1 MSSLETCLHSFR
13 QTYPDY
19 PLESVEFNPQ
29 GQNNDV
35 LVINGTLILR
45 FPRYTQGIEDLKVET
60 AILRGIRDSVS
71 LEIPDPQF
79 VHLEGQPPGQA
90 FIGYPRIPGTPLWR
104 ETLHA
109 QQANPDSSIVE
120 RLAQQLG
127 QFLKRLH
134 SLPPAQV
141 VPVALPVV
149 DMWAAYHNL
158 YNRMREK
165 LFPSMRPDARQE
177 IAAHFEAFLGD
188 PASFAFQPV
197 LKHGDF
203 GPSNILYDA
212 ERQTV
217 CGIIDFSGC
226 ALGDPAYDFAG
237 LLSGYGEAFV
247 RSCAAGYPEVEAL
260 LPRARFYQG
269 IFALEE
275 ALFGIENNDLQAFE
289 NGMAT
294 YR

>member
-1 MSSLETCLHSFR
+1 MVDIDICLKSFR
-13 QTYPDY
+13 RTYPYY
-19 PLESVEFNPQ
+19 PIESVELNYQ

-35 LVINGTLILR
+35 LVVNGALVLR
-45 FPRYTQGIEDLKVET
+45 FPRYVQGIEDLKVEM
-60 AILRGIRDSVS
+60 AILRSIRPYVS

-90 FIGYPRIPGTPLWR
+90 FVGYPRIPGAPLWR
-104 ETLHA
+104 ETMHGINDPAIL
-109 QQANPDSSIVE
+109 E

-127 QFLKRLH
+127 QFLKSLH
-134 SLPPAQV
+134 SLPAAQV

-149 DMWAAYHNL
+149 DTRAAYNNL
-158 YNRMREK
+158 YSRIREK
-165 LFPSMRPDARQE
+165 LFPSMSPSARQE
-177 IAAHFEAFLGD
+177 ITAHFEAFLND
-188 PASFAFQPV
+188 PASFTFQPV

-212 ERQTV
+212 ERQAIRGV
-217 CGIIDFSGC
+217 IDFSGC

-247 RSCAAGYPEVEAL
+247 RSCAAGYPEVDDL

-269 IFALEE
+269 SFSLEE
-275 ALFGIENNDLQAFE
+275 GLFGVENNDPQAFE
-289 NGMAT
+289 NGMEA

>member
-19 PLESVEFNPQ
+19 PVESAEFNPQ

-35 LVINGTLILR
+35 LVVNGTLILR
-45 FPRYTQGIEDLKVET
+45 FPRYTQGIQDLKVET
-60 AILRGIRDSVS
+60 AILRAIRGRVS
-71 LEIPDPQF
+71 LQIPDPQF
-79 VHLEGQPPGQA
+79 IQLEGRLPGQA
-90 FIGYPRIPGTPLWR
+90 FVGYPHIPGTPLWR
-104 ETLHA
+104 EILQSIHD
-109 QQANPDSSIVE
+109 PDVVG

-127 QFLKRLH
+127 QFLKSLH
-134 SLPPAQV
+134 SLPAAQV
-141 VPVALPVV
+141 VPVALPLV
-149 DMWAAYHNL
+149 DTWAEYHDL
-158 YNRMREK
+158 YSRMHEK
-165 LFPSMRPDARQE
+165 LFPYMRPDSRQE
-177 IAAHFEAFLGD
+177 IAAHFEAFQGD

-212 ERQTV
+212 ERQSV
-217 CGIIDFSGC
+217 CGVIDFSGC

-269 IFALEE
+269 TFALME
-275 ALFGIENNDLQAFE
+275 ALFGIENNDPQAFE
-289 NGMAT
+289 NGIEA